1 MKKTFKSKKIFI
13 AGHKGMVGSALCS
26 YLKKMNFNNII
37 TASRSKLDLT
47 DSDKVQ
53 KFIKRKKP
61 NVVINCAGK
70 VGGIMANY
78 NFPTQFL
85 LENIKIQINLAES
98 CFKNNIENVIFL
110 GSSCIYPKFAKQPIK
125 EEYLLNSKLEPTNE
139 AYALAKI
146 IGLKSL
152 EYYNRQFNKNYITL
166 MPCNMYGPND
176 NFDLKNSHF
185 IPALIKKFYK
195 GKIKKKK
202 IIEIWGTGK
211 ARREIMHVEDLAD
224 AIFFILIKLLKEDKK
239 LKKNIK
245 KNPFINVGT
254 GIDHSIK
261 FYASV
266 IQKIIYSKS
275 KIKFNKKFPDGTP
288 RKLLNNSVI
297 YKMGWKPKISI
308 IEGLKST
315 YEWYKKN

>member
-26 YLKKMNFNNII
+26 YLRKMNFNNII

-110 GSSCIYPKFAKQPIK
+110 GSSCIYPKFAKQPMK
-125 EEYLLNSKLEPTNE
+125 PEMLMSGLLEPTNS
-139 AYALAKI
+139 AYATSKAALSALTREMASDFGPLGNRVNAIAPGEIKTDIISPESEKVIVPKI
-146 IGLKSL
+146 PLG
-152 EYYNRQFNKNYITL
+152 RF
-166 MPCNMYGPND
+166 
-176 NFDLKNSHF
+176 
-185 IPALIKKFYK
+185 
-195 GKIKKKK
+195 
-202 IIEIWGTGK
+202 
-211 ARREIMHVEDLAD
+211 
-224 AIFFILIKLLKEDKK
+224 
-239 LKKNIK
+239 
-245 KNPFINVGT
+245 
-254 GIDHSIK
+254 
-261 FYASV
+261 
-266 IQKIIYSKS
+266 
-275 KIKFNKKFPDGTP
+275 GTP
-288 RKLLNNSVI
+288 DEVAQTIYFLCSDMSDYLNGSEIHINGGQHV
-297 YKMGWKPKISI
+297 
-308 IEGLKST
+308 
-315 YEWYKKN
+315 